1 MNPAVRAPFDV
12 VDLGGMSYG
21 DALQEQEVRFQ
32 AMLEAKRK
40 ASPLPNSTFLLVEHT
55 PVYTLGKS
63 GDLNNLRRKPEEVGA
78 EFYKTTRGGDITY
91 HGPGQIVGYPI
102 FDLERFEM
110 GVAKYIWSMEE
121 AIIQVIKKH
130 GLEGGRIEEASGV
143 WIDYDNEHARKICA
157 IGVKASRY
165 VTMHGFAFNV
175 NTDLRYF
182 EHIIPCGIDDKG
194 VTSME
199 KELGRAQDFEAIKK
213 EVVEAF
219 ADLFS

>member
-110 GVAKYIWSMEE
+110 GVAKYIWSMERTRS
-121 AIIQVIKKH
+121 Q
-130 GLEGGRIEEASGV
+130 
-143 WIDYDNEHARKICA
+143 
-157 IGVKASRY
+157 
-165 VTMHGFAFNV
+165 
-175 NTDLRYF
+175 DLRNRREGESLCDHAWICLQREYRLKILRA
-182 EHIIPCGIDDKG
+182 HH
-194 VTSME
+194 S
-199 KELGRAQDFEAIKK
+199 LWNRRQGRDFDGERTGSSSR
-213 EVVEAF
+213 F
-219 ADLFS
+219 